1 MIDER
6 KREGLELTMK
16 KKIWLVLMALCLCLG
31 ITAAAAGY
39 LDVPDDAWF
48 ADAVEQLRDRGVMIG
63 TSEDSFEPNG
73 IFTRAQTATVLYR
86 LAGEPEVTGTDSFS
100 DTLTGAWYSDAVLWA
115 SQSGIIRGYGNGLF
129 GTNDPVTEEQLVTLL
144 WRQAGSPSYSGGA
157 EPGVSPWAEE
167 AVRWARETIID
178 ENGYVF
184 EPKES
189 ATRALVAVLTER
201 FIELGERKERKEGK
215 TEMTLT
221 LIIGDTPVS
230 VDWEDN
236 ASVDALRELVKDQP
250 LTVEM
255 SMYGGF
261 EQVGSLGTR
270 LPRDDW
276 QTTTESGDIV
286 LYSGN
291 QIVVFY
297 GSNSWAYTRLG
308 HISDK
313 SAEEMKAL
321 LGNGNVTLT
330 LEMGE

>member
-1 MIDER
+1 
-6 KREGLELTMK
+6 MK
-16 KKIWLVLMALCLCLG
+16 KKIWPVLTALCLCLG

-39 LDVPDDAWF
+39 RDVPDDAWF

-73 IFTRAQTATVLYR
+73 FFTRAQTATVLYR

-115 SQSGIIRGYGNGLF
+115 SQSGIIQGYGNGLF

-157 EPGVSPWAEE
+157 EDGVSPWAEE
-167 AVRWARETIID
+167 TVRWARETILN

-184 EPKES
+184 EPKAS

-201 FIELGERKERKEGK
+201 FISLNDT
-215 TEMTLT
+215 TEEETNMD
-221 LIIGDTPVS
+221 LILRINDTPVS

-236 ASVDALRELVKDQP
+236 ASVDALRELVREQP

-270 LPRDDW
+270 LPRDDR
-276 QTTTESGDIV
+276 QTTTGSGDIV

-321 LGNGNVTLT
+321 LGNGNVSLT

>member
-16 KKIWLVLMALCLCLG
+16 KKIWLVLTALCLCLG

-184 EPKES
+184 EPKAS

-201 FIELGERKERKEGK
+201 FIELGERKEGK

-221 LIIGDTPVS
+221 LG
-230 VDWEDN
+230 
-236 ASVDALRELVKDQP
+236 
-250 LTVEM
+250 
-255 SMYGGF
+255 
-261 EQVGSLGTR
+261 
-270 LPRDDW
+270 
-276 QTTTESGDIV
+276 TTE
-286 LYSGN
+286 
-291 QIVVFY
+291 
-297 GSNSWAYTRLG
+297 
-308 HISDK
+308 
-313 SAEEMKAL
+313 
-321 LGNGNVTLT
+321 
-330 LEMGE
+330 

>member
-6 KREGLELTMK
+6 KREGLKLTMK
-16 KKIWLVLMALCLCLG
+16 KKIWLVLTALCLCLG

-39 LDVPDDAWF
+39 LDVSDDAWF

-144 WRQAGSPSYSGGA
+144 WRQAGSPSYSGRA

-184 EPKES
+184 EPKAS

-201 FIELGERKERKEGK
+201 FIELGERKEEK

-221 LIIGDTPVS
+221 LKIGDTPVS

-270 LPRDDW
+270 LPRDDR